1 MSLCTPCTPGPP
13 CDSEYPLLCEPLET
27 TANGKRLVVE
37 DSAACQKTI
46 QAPVSQQVLKTD
58 GAANLTWTNGANNTV
73 LAKSS
78 TGVVEFDQVQTA
90 YIADSAVTTAKINN
104 SAVTTAKIADS
115 SVTTAKIAD
124 NAITTVKIADN
135 AVNTL
140 EIANEAVTSAK
151 LRDSAALSV
160 IGRSANSTGVPADIV
175 AGADGRFL
183 RRSSSVLGFGAIVS
197 DDLPAGTVLNAKFYE
212 SSTEFVITDFIPFDN
227 SIPQNGEGQ
236 QIISGSITPTKSTSK
251 ILGIVSVN
259 GDSSGTNVQT
269 VLAAFR
275 GSVASAIAA
284 TWVKYINYSSL
295 ISFEFTDSPN
305 TTSATTYSIRI
316 GPDSGTL
323 YVNRQQNAPTSL
335 LGGANKITLTL
346 LEINPS

>member
-1 MSLCTPCTPGPP
+1 MSLCTPCTPCPP

-46 QAPVSQQVLKTD
+46 QTPATQQVLKTD

-124 NAITTVKIADN
+124 NAITTAKIADN

-197 DDLPAGTVLNAKFYE
+197 DDLPAGTVLNAKFYD
-212 SSTEFVITDFIPFDN
+212 SSVEFVITNVIPLDPT
-227 SIPQNGEGQ
+227 IPQNGEGQ
-236 QIISGSITPTKSTSK
+236 QIISGTITPTKTTSK
-251 ILGIVSVN
+251 ILGIVSLN
-259 GDSSGTNVQT
+259 GDGSGSSTVVAAFRNLVADAISSTWVQDIQNSSLVAFQFIDTPATTSSVTYTIRCGPGSSGT
-269 VLAAFR
+269 
-275 GSVASAIAA
+275 I
-284 TWVKYINYSSL
+284 YINR
-295 ISFEFTDSPN
+295 N
-305 TTSATTYSIRI
+305 N
-316 GPDSGTL
+316 SG
-323 YVNRQQNAPTSL
+323 SL
-335 LGGANKITLTL
+335 LGGSNKITLTL